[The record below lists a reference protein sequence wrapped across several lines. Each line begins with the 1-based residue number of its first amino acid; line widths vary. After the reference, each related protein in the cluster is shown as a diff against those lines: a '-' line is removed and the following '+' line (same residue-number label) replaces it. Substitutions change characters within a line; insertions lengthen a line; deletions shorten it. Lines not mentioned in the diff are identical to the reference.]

1 MEALVHWFSQNLS
14 QYISPEGAVFII
26 SMIPLL
32 ELRGGLLAASLL
44 KISAAKAIPLC
55 IVGNIIP
62 IPFILL
68 FIRQIFKVLK
78 KTKLFRGLVMKL
90 EDRAMRKSDQ
100 VKKYEFWGLMLFV
113 GIPLPGTG
121 AWTGSLIASLLEIDI
136 KKSSLAIF
144 CGIIMATV
152 IMYIVS
158 YGLVGNLVVAVRCTP
173 TVSKTLWEWK
183 KVNLYLKREIP
194 LMIRKLSGITSK
206 LKKRESPKS

>member
-1 MEALVHWFSQNLS
+1 METLVHWFSQNLL
-14 QYISPEGAVFII
+14 QYISPEGAVFLI

-68 FIRQIFKVLK
+68 FIKQIFKVLK
-78 KTKLFRGLVMKL
+78 KTKIFRGLIIKL

-136 KKSSLAIF
+136 KKSSLAIL

-158 YGLVGNLVVAVRCTP
+158 YGLVGNMVH
-173 TVSKTLWEWK
+173 
-183 KVNLYLKREIP
+183 
-194 LMIRKLSGITSK
+194 
-206 LKKRESPKS
+206 

>member
-68 FIRQIFKVLK
+68 FIRKIFKVMK
-78 KTKLFRGLVMKL
+78 KTKIFRGLIQKL
-90 EDRAMRKSDQ
+90 EDRAMGKSDQ
-100 VKKYEFWGLMLFV
+100 VKKYEFWGLTLFV

-136 KKSSLAIF
+136 KKSSLAILT
-144 CGIIMATV
+144 GIIMATV
-152 IMYIVS
+152 IMYVVS
-158 YGLVGNLVVAVRCTP
+158 YGVVGNLVH
-173 TVSKTLWEWK
+173 
-183 KVNLYLKREIP
+183 
-194 LMIRKLSGITSK
+194 
-206 LKKRESPKS
+206 

>member
-1 MEALVHWFSQNLS
+1 METLVHWFSQNLS
-14 QYISPEGAVFII
+14 QYISPEGAVFLI

-62 IPFILL
+62 IPFFLL
-68 FIRQIFKVLK
+68 FIKQIFKVLK
-78 KTKLFRGLVMKL
+78 KTKIFRGLIIKL

-136 KKSSLAIF
+136 KKSSLAIL

-158 YGLVGNLVVAVRCTP
+158 YGLVGNLVH
-173 TVSKTLWEWK
+173 
-183 KVNLYLKREIP
+183 
-194 LMIRKLSGITSK
+194 
-206 LKKRESPKS
+206 